1 MKTKQPLN
9 FSQNLNNSTFLKDKI
24 FSNNAGR
31 ILFKLL
37 YFNPNYIYEGF
48 ALLII
53 TIIGYS
59 LLIWDILIMHNIEKF
74 KTKFNK
80 KSSFLSKVKV
90 VFKNNKIITLKKW
103 SEIEIIYKM
112 PNRIFLIILLGLVL

>member
-1 MKTKQPLN
+1 
-9 FSQNLNNSTFLKDKI
+9 
-24 FSNNAGR
+24 
-31 ILFKLL
+31 
-37 YFNPNYIYEGF
+37 
-48 ALLII
+48 
-53 TIIGYS
+53 
-59 LLIWDILIMHNIEKF
+59 MHNIEKF

-90 VFKNNKIITLKKW
+90 VFKNNKIIILKKW